1 MTFLSF
7 YQIQDHVH
15 VYQVP
20 NKDHGVS
27 VLIVLES
34 LLTILYR
41 DIESRLSSPY
51 PTDADDI
58 KTKMKRGSVE
68 TRARMR
74 TQDPRL
80 APSPSLR
87 PRTDGRSGFSP
98 PGMLS
103 SQDPCS
109 QKRGRVMAPS
119 GGRLGAEAPSS
130 QSRWF
135 RRKPLCPYNNDVLDA
150 VQLQVS
156 QEDAQSLLTG
166 A

>member
-1 MTFLSF
+1 MFN
-7 YQIQDHVH
+7 
-15 VYQVP
+15 VP
-20 NKDHGVS
+20 MYRNTDNIAFGVS

-34 LLTILYR
+34 LITLLYR

-51 PTDADDI
+51 STGADDI

-68 TRARMR
+68 TRTRMR

-80 APSPSLR
+80 APSPSSR
-87 PRTDGRSGFSP
+87 PRTGRRSGFSP

-119 GGRLGAEAPSS
+119 GGRLGAKAPSS

-135 RRKPLCPYNNDVLDA
+135 TRKPLCPYNNDVLDA
-150 VQLQVS
+150 VQP
-156 QEDAQSLLTG
+156 
-166 A
+166 